1 MLDKYAERRYNKV
14 TTNKTTSKTNRE
26 GNPEKEVQS
35 KGQVSKVS
43 LQ

>member
-1 MLDKYAERRYNKV
+1 MLDKYAERRNNKD

-26 GNPEKEVQS
+26 GNPEKEVRS
-35 KGQVSKVS
+35 KVLLSKVS